1 VTVGQAER
9 VTAVPR
15 VAEFER
21 ARLYDRDAPAAVE
34 RLNLLRVVAARG
46 GSLAEMEA
54 APGDDELERLA
65 AELFFLPSSGRQTL
79 AELAAAVGIG
89 VEDVQWMLRVCGLPV
104 PAAAERSFSTTDAE
118 VVRAFREA
126 VDLFGQEPAVELL
139 RVAGSAMEHVADAAI
154 STFVTTAGAA
164 SLADDGVLVETT
176 ARVATLQSRFPAV
189 LASLLR
195 HQLVRLARP
204 NRTGTPTDFEVA
216 GAAIGF
222 VDLVGFT
229 SLAQRVDLDEVGH
242 LLSRFE
248 ALAKECVMACGGRV
262 VKFVGDAV
270 MFRAATLADA
280 CASALDLVG
289 YVADRLGLD
298 ARGGV
303 VAGDVLVRAGDCFG
317 PVVNL
322 AARAAGVAEASMV
335 LASVADRDGLPDG
348 IVATPRPPMQLAGID
363 IPVVLHQVQRRRTP
377 TRG

>member
-1 VTVGQAER
+1 VTIDQGER
-9 VTAVPR
+9 VTAVPD

-21 ARLYDRDAPAAVE
+21 AGLYDRDAPGAVE

-89 VEDVQWMLRVCGLPV
+89 VEDVEWMLRVCGLPV
-104 PAAAERSFSTTDAE
+104 PAVAERSFSTADAE

-164 SLADDGVLVETT
+164 SLADDGVLLETT
-176 ARVATLQSRFPAV
+176 ARVATLQSRFPTV

-216 GAAIGF
+216 GAAVGF

-248 ALAKECVMACGGRV
+248 ALAKECLMACGGRV

-280 CASALDLVG
+280 CTSALDLVG

-303 VAGDVLVRAGDCFG
+303 AAGDVLVRAGDCFG

-322 AARAAGVAEASMV
+322 AARAACVAEASMV

-348 IVATPRPPMQLAGID
+348 ILATPRPPMQLAGID

-377 TRG
+377 TNG